1 MSHLFRRRA
10 LPAAVACLA
19 IGVLAGPASVEAVP
33 AGSQSPP
40 GTNAA
45 VSCTRLDPGHIR
57 CVMRLTGGG
66 GLSGTVTMRVTRGKL
81 VFALGHGRVTRG
93 TAKLTMRLLHRM
105 TSGEYT
111 VAMVLT
117 LHASKVLRLG

>member
-1 MSHLFRRRA
+1 
-10 LPAAVACLA
+10 
-19 IGVLAGPASVEAVP
+19 
-33 AGSQSPP
+33 
-40 GTNAA
+40 
-45 VSCTRLDPGHIR
+45 
-57 CVMRLTGGG
+57 MRLTGGG